1 MNDQTINRL
10 SGVAPIM
17 MSLIALVALAKAF
30 ANFKHYGP
38 PLDEDGPWHV
48 FVLMMLMQLPI
59 ILFFV
64 FRYRREIRRTYPTLV
79 TQISLWAFSLG
90 AACYFPGLY

>member
-1 MNDQTINRL
+1 MNDQPINRL
-10 SGVAPIM
+10 SGIAPIM
-17 MSLIALVALAKAF
+17 MSLIALLALAKAF
-30 ANFKHYGP
+30 VNFEHYGP

-64 FRYRREIRRTYPTLV
+64 FRYRREIPRTYPVLV
-79 TQISLWAFSLG
+79 TQISLWVISLG
-90 AACYFPGLY
+90 AAYYFPGLY